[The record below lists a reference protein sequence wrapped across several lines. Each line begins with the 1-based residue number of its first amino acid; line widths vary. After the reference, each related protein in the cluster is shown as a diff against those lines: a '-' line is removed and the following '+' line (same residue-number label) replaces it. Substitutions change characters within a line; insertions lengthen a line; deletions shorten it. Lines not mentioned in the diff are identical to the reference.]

1 MPGSTDDYD
10 SPWKSAI
17 EHALPECIAFY
28 FPEAHR
34 KIDWRRGHSFLD
46 KELRQVT
53 RSAESGRRHVD
64 KLVRV
69 HQHDGREDWVYIHIE
84 IQGQH
89 DNDFAKR
96 MFVYNYRI
104 FDRYDRP
111 VASLAVLAD
120 NDRDWRPA
128 HFGFELFGC
137 RHHLDFPIA
146 KLADHEISHDELAHN
161 SNPFALVTA
170 AHLQTHRTRNKP
182 IDRFEAKRN
191 LIRLLYQ
198 HDWNKSRILQFF
210 SVLDWMMRLPEELEL
225 KLWHDIETIEGERNV
240 KYVTSVERLANE
252 RGMQQGMQEGL
263 EKGLEKG
270 MQKGMQKGL
279 ETGLAKG
286 RAEGGS
292 ALLGRMLNRRFG
304 PLPKSIIDRL
314 AHATPDQ
321 LEIWAD
327 RVLEADKLDD
337 VFAEN

>member
-1 MPGSTDDYD
+1 MTTRSDDYD

-17 EHALPECIAFY
+17 EHALPEFIAFY

-34 KIDWRRGHSFLD
+34 QIDWCRGYHFLD

-53 RSAESGRRHVD
+53 RTAESGRRHVD

-69 HQHDGREDWVYIHIE
+69 YQHDGREDWVYIHIE

-89 DNDFAKR
+89 DADFAKR

-137 RHHLDFPIA
+137 RHRLDFPIA
-146 KLADHEISHDELAHN
+146 KLSDHAITDDELTTN
-161 SNPFALVTA
+161 PNPFALVTA
-170 AHLQTHRTRNKP
+170 AHLHTHRTRHNP
-182 IDRFEAKRN
+182 NGRFEAKRR

-198 HDWNKSRILQFF
+198 HDWNKTRILQFF
-210 SVLDWMMRLPEELEL
+210 AVLDWMMHLPEEFES
-225 KLWHDIETIEGERNV
+225 KLWHDIQTIEGERNV
-240 KYVTSVERLANE
+240 KYVTSVERLAIE
-252 RGMQQGMQEGL
+252 RGIQQGMQQGM
-263 EKGLEKG
+263 
-270 MQKGMQKGL
+270 

-292 ALLGRMLNRRFG
+292 ALLARQISRRFG
-304 PLPKSIIDRL
+304 PLPKTIIERL
-314 AHATPDQ
+314 AQAAPDQ

-327 RVLEADKLDD
+327 RVLDADSLDD
-337 VFAEN
+337 VFSEN